1 MELFYNI
8 LLTFGRRL
16 QENESSPPSP
26 PAGGEG
32 EAKVVRKMFKK
43 YFKARQK
50 ILKFLG
56 AHAEYNAF
64 IHVLSGIGMG
74 ILITYPLI
82 GEHPIRWAVVFLT
95 VGVLGHLYPLVAG
108 K

>member
-1 MELFYNI
+1 MLKAY
-8 LLTFGRRL
+8 
-16 QENESSPPSP
+16 
-26 PAGGEG
+26 
-32 EAKVVRKMFKK
+32 FKK
-43 YFKARQK
+43 RQK

-64 IHVLSGIGMG
+64 IHCVSGIGLG
-74 ILITYPLI
+74 ILITYPLV
-82 GEHPIRWAVVFLT
+82 GSHPIRWAVVFLT